1 MNIIWQDKDITEYVM
16 VRKAVARDTCG
27 GRCEGLDIE
36 FENAE
41 SWYRWGPAEDDEIRV
56 KQDGWDSGTLYLNT
70 IAPGNGKYRVLAT
83 ALPCKARE
91 KRWDSFENKTIEEI
105 LRRCAARTGMDFRIY
120 GIDSECRIPYIQQEN
135 ECCAA
140 FLNRLATLEGA
151 RMKCINGR
159 YALIGLDW
167 AQERPP
173 AGIVTLRADQDG
185 TDYRRNGAKDR
196 GMIITT
202 PYATGKAID
211 EEVDVR
217 HATAEITEYP
227 ALNNIQ
233 AARWARNLLKEK
245 NRKCESLTIRSTFN
259 PAWTAMSRIDITGGT
274 DADGQWLIEDVEHDL
289 KEGTSRATLHRCIL
303 TVV

>member
-1 MNIIWQDKDITEYVM
+1 MNIIWQGKDITDYVM

-27 GRCEGLDIE
+27 GRCDGLDIE

-56 KQDGWDSGTLYLNT
+56 KQDGWDSGILYLNT
-70 IAPGNGKYRVLAT
+70 GAPGNGKYRVLAT

-120 GIDSECRIPYIQQEN
+120 GIDSECRVPYIQQED

-140 FLNRLATLEGA
+140 FLHRLATLEGA

-167 AQERPP
+167 AAQ
-173 AGIVTLRADQDG
+173 G
-185 TDYRRNGAKDR
+185 TDRAH
-196 GMIITT
+196 T
-202 PYATGKAID
+202 
-211 EEVDVR
+211 VR
-217 HATAEITEYP
+217 SALEI
-227 ALNNIQ
+227 
-233 AARWARNLLKEK
+233 
-245 NRKCESLTIRSTFN
+245 
-259 PAWTAMSRIDITGGT
+259 PAWRERLETIHRWYAAGYINPDAAVTESMPRSPSRCPRQTIPKLSI
-274 DADGQWLIEDVEHDL
+274 ASSVNR
-289 KEGTSRATLHRCIL
+289 SYCRAHRS
-303 TVV
+303 